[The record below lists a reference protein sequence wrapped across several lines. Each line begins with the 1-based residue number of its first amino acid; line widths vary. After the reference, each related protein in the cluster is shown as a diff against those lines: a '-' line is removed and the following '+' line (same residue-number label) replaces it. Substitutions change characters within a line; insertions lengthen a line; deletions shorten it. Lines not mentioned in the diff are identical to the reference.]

1 MKKIILSTLSIFMFL
16 SIGEVEAQKKES
28 PNFSKLDASP
38 MDMTLY
44 RNADEKAVARVI
56 YSRPQKRDREIFG
69 KLVPYGEVWRT
80 GANEATEI
88 TFYEDMKIADAIVQ
102 KGTYSLYTIP
112 NEKEWTIILNKNTN
126 TWGAYEY
133 TDEDDMVRINVPVR
147 QASNSIEALSM
158 AFEQTS
164 DGADL
169 LIGWDDRFVKVPFK
183 EVN

>member
-1 MKKIILSTLSIFMFL
+1 MKKLILSSLSIFMFL
-16 SIGEVEAQKKES
+16 MVSDLEAQKKDS
-28 PNFSKLDASP
+28 PNFAKLDASP
-38 MDMTLY
+38 MDMALY
-44 RNADEKAVARVI
+44 RKNDEKPVARVI

-88 TFYEDMKIADAIVQ
+88 TFYEDMKIADAVVQ

-112 NEKEWTIILNKNTN
+112 NEKEWTIILNKSTN

-147 QASNSIEALSM
+147 QAGTSIEALSM
-158 AFEQTS
+158 TFEQTA

-169 LIGWDDRFVKVPFK
+169 LIGWDDRYVKVPFK
-183 EVN
+183 EVK